1 MTMFTQILFPNML
14 QTIQDVLLYH
24 KAHLPPTIT
33 HFLYK
38 LYPNGIIW
46 TIMLLMQDQWIS
58 LNLSSKTLFRHVI
71 LIVQHVYAHTYPRG
85 LNVAC
90 SDHSM

>member
-1 MTMFTQILFPNML
+1 
-14 QTIQDVLLYH
+14 
-24 KAHLPPTIT
+24 
-33 HFLYK
+33 
-38 LYPNGIIW
+38 
-46 TIMLLMQDQWIS
+46 MLLMQDQWIS